1 MIIKDNRHERSHFN
15 HHGLVNGVTS
25 QEKGPLFTNY
35 FGDHIIIF
43 GITWV
48 LGSLETSDDS
58 YLQLHEKPN
67 YPVAT
72 KARIA
77 LGLRSGQVKEMY
89 QAIDRQIHQIKENDI

>member
-15 HHGLVNGVTS
+15 HYGLVNGVTS

-43 GITWV
+43 GITWQ

-58 YLQLHEKPN
+58 YLQLHEKTELPCC
-67 YPVAT
+67 
-72 KARIA
+72 
-77 LGLRSGQVKEMY
+77 
-89 QAIDRQIHQIKENDI
+89 HQSQNSLTSAVWTGERDVSSH